1 MKAWLLA
8 LVVVAFVCTDPVYS
22 LKCCSKL
29 FCVESETCQEGQD
42 TCYNAFNSSSGIPFA
57 KGCAQ
62 KCNYL
67 EPYNT
72 ICCCTKDNCNI

>member
-8 LVVVAFVCTDPVYS
+8 LVVVAFVCTDP
-22 LKCCSKL
+22 
-29 FCVESETCQEGQD
+29 
-42 TCYNAFNSSSGIPFA
+42 GIPFA